1 MDAAVYQSLSDQIR
15 SALRKDLGRKPNQ
28 DEVVSIRTMLGN
40 DLPKWSN
47 WHISRRF
54 MLFLHNYVGK
64 DSFTVTDAYSAYFIY
79 PFRGSKT
86 FQRPDYPAR
95 LVDKMVAGNDQWD
108 EMNVRNNLCASTERG
123 LLTRLERGVY
133 KFNVKELP

>member
-1 MDAAVYQSLSDQIR
+1 MNTTVYQSLSDQIR
-15 SALRKDLGRKPNQ
+15 SALRKDLGRNPSQ
-28 DEVVSIRTMLGN
+28 DEVVSIRCMLG
-40 DLPKWSN
+40 DVGKWNN

-64 DSFTVTDAYSAYFIY
+64 DSFTVSDAYSAYYLY
-79 PFRGSKT
+79 PFRQDVVGVIQIGIGS
-86 FQRPDYPAR
+86 
-95 LVDKMVAGNDQWD
+95 WC

>member
-1 MDAAVYQSLSDQIR
+1 MNTLVYQSLSNQIR

-28 DEVVSIRTMLGN
+28 DEVVSIRCMLG
-40 DLPKWSN
+40 DTGKWSN

-64 DSFTVTDAYSAYFIY
+64 DSFTVTDAYSAYVIY
-79 PFRGSKT
+79 PFRGTKT
-86 FQRPDYPAR
+86 FKRPDYPSMF
-95 LVDKMVAGNDQWD
+95 VGNKVTVNDEWD